1 VNYRESNGLSA
12 ESGILFNHESPR
24 RGIEFV
30 TRKVTDGVA
39 RIKYG
44 LATELRLGNL
54 DARRD
59 WGYAGDYVD
68 AMWRMLQQPTPQD
81 YVIGT
86 GETHSVRE
94 LAELAF
100 DHAGLDWQRYVV
112 CDPQYH
118 RPAEVDLL
126 QADPSKAR
134 RELGWAPRVTFPELV
149 RMMVDADLQRLESH
163 AR

>member
-1 VNYRESNGLSA
+1 
-12 ESGILFNHESPR
+12 
-24 RGIEFV
+24 V

-44 LATELRLGNL
+44 LATQLRLGNL

-68 AMWRMLQQPTPQD
+68 AMWRMLQQPAPQD

-94 LAELAF
+94 LVELAF
-100 DHAGLDWQRYVV
+100 GHAGLDWERHVV
-112 CDPQYH
+112 CDPAFH

-134 RELGWAPRVTFPELV
+134 RELGWTPRVTFPELV
-149 RMMVDADLQRLESH
+149 RMMVDADLKRLESH